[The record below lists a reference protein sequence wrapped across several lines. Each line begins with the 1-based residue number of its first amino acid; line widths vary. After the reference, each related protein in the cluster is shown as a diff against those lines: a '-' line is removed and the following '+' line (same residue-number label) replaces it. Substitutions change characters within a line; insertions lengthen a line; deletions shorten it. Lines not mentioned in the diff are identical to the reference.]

1 MNYKTMLAKVLGEKE
16 LAEMNVKAIKDDES
30 LFDELTNK
38 KFLLVV
44 DWSGEDK

>member
-1 MNYKTMLAKVLGEKE
+1 MNYELQKMLAKVLGEKE

-38 KFLLVV
+38 KMKACLT
-44 DWSGEDK
+44 S

>member
-30 LFDELTNK
+30 LFDELTNN

-44 DWSGEDK
+44 DWRR